1 VLTRPPQVADDGSEK
16 DAIPNVD
23 DDVARES
30 VFHQRALAA
39 VVAAGAHLAA
49 AGVPVRRPDDYYAEM
64 VKNDAHMR
72 KVKDKLYFEQRQLDA
87 KAERRRDRENKTYGK
102 QVQAEKLKERKAQ
115 QKSDIGLLQR
125 MKKRGAGVSSTEILP
140 DEPDWGAP
148 DLGASRARGGRGG
161 SSPGGRSGSFGAG
174 RGRSNKRKEGKEA
187 KFGFGGRKGRAK
199 QNDAD
204 SAADMSA
211 YRTPHARGGGR
222 GGGRGRGGRGGGGRG
237 GGRR

>member
-1 VLTRPPQVADDGSEK
+1 MVDDGSEK
-16 DAIPNVD
+16 DAIPDVD

-87 KAERRRDRENKTYGK
+87 KAERRRDRENKQYGK

-115 QKSDIGLLQR
+115 QKADIGLLQR
-125 MKKRGAGVSSTEILP
+125 MKKRGAGVSSTDILP

-161 SSPGGRSGSFGAG
+161 RGGSSPGGRGGGSPGG
-174 RGRSNKRKEGKEA
+174 RGFGRSSKRREGKEA

-199 QNDAD
+199 QNDAN
-204 SAADMSA
+204 STADMSS
-211 YRTPHARGGGR
+211 YRTPHARGGG
-222 GGGRGRGGRGGGGRG
+222 GRGRGARGGGGRG